1 MIPLKINNTH
11 LCKIFEPTLNIST
24 WTDEEIQSYSIEH
37 YMFPTSVDLISETF
51 SRDSGRTADYELKYL
66 TIVNRKSKPQFTWD
80 IIKAEYVEKLLTF
93 LNYSYEFKNASGEI
107 VPINA
112 EDINVTY
119 KDFIGMRTIVSYL
132 GQTIEGTLEEYNGN
146 LYWRNFRIAFPER

>member
-24 WTDEEIQSYSIEH
+24 WTDEAIQSYSIEH

-93 LNYSYEFKNASGEI
+93 LNYSYDFKNTAGEI
-107 VPINA
+107 VPIDA
-112 EDINVTY
+112 EDINITY

>member
-1 MIPLKINNTH
+1 
-11 LCKIFEPTLNIST
+11 
-24 WTDEEIQSYSIEH
+24 
-37 YMFPTSVDLISETF
+37 MFPTSVDLTSETF

-93 LNYSYEFKNASGEI
+93 LNYSYDFKNAAGEI
-107 VPINA
+107 VPIDA
-112 EDINVTY
+112 EDINITY